1 MNIDQLFDKVRT
13 LPVIP
18 RVLQALLHSFGNPDI
33 SSRALA
39 QLISGDPALCAQL
52 LRLANSARYHSPQTV
67 SSALQAVQLLGL
79 TNVRSLVIS
88 LGLMSCFA
96 KLPTHLLTPFWQH
109 SLRTAVLARHWAA
122 PAQVDGELAYT
133 LSLLHGVGQL
143 VMRLG
148 LPEPM
153 LALDAQVGP
162 FAPQRLAVE
171 RTALGFSYAEVGAE
185 LARRWQFPVLFA
197 QVMGAAEARLDKPQ
211 ACLLADLI
219 ALASWQAWVTQES
232 LSPEQMD
239 ALWPTPLAQRLG
251 IASQMGGSHF
261 ADWNELCGDL
271 PELLN
276 PSRV

>member
-13 LPVIP
+13 LPIIP
-18 RVLQALLHSFGNPDI
+18 RVLQELLSSFGNPDI
-33 SSRALA
+33 STHALA
-39 QLISGDPALCAQL
+39 QLISSDPALCAQL
-52 LRLANSARYHSPQTV
+52 LRLANSARYHSPQAV
-67 SSALQAVQLLGL
+67 GSAHQAVQLLGL

-88 LGLMSCFA
+88 MGLISCFA
-96 KLPTHLLTPFWQH
+96 KLPAHLLTPFWQH

-122 PAQVDGELAYT
+122 LAQVDGELAYT

-153 LALDAQVGP
+153 LALDAQVAA

-171 RTALGFSYAEVGAE
+171 RAALGFDYAEVGAE
-185 LARRWQFPVLFA
+185 LARRWQFPVLLA
-197 QVMGAAEARLDKPQ
+197 QVMGAAEARLDKPE

-232 LSPEQMD
+232 LSPEQID
-239 ALWPTPLAQRLG
+239 ALWPTHLAQKLG
-251 IASQMGGSHF
+251 VSSQLGGSHF
-261 ADWNELCGDL
+261 ADWSELCGDL
-271 PELLN
+271 PELL
-276 PSRV
+276 SQL

>member
-1 MNIDQLFDKVRT
+1 MNTDQLLDRVRT

-18 RVLQALLHSFGNPDI
+18 RVLQELLISFSNPDI
-33 SSRALA
+33 STRGLA

-52 LRLANSARYHSPQTV
+52 LRLANSARYHSPQAV
-67 SSALQAVQLLGL
+67 NSAHQAVQLLGL

-88 LGLMSCFA
+88 IGLISCFA
-96 KLPTHLLTPFWQH
+96 KLPEHLLSPFWQH

-122 PAQVDGELAYT
+122 LAQIDGELAYT

-153 LALDAQVGP
+153 LALDAQAAP

-171 RTALGFSYAEVGAE
+171 RAALSFNYAEVGAE
-185 LARRWQFPVLFA
+185 LARRWQFPELFV
-197 QVMGAAEARLDKPQ
+197 QVIGAAETRQDKPQ
-211 ACLLADLI
+211 ACALADLI
-219 ALASWQAWVTQES
+219 ALASWQAWVTQEP
-232 LSPEQMD
+232 LSPEQID
-239 ALWPTPLAQRLG
+239 ALWPTHLADKLG
-251 IASQMGGSHF
+251 VSSQLGGSHF

-271 PELLN
+271 PELLS
-276 PSRV
+276 PSCV